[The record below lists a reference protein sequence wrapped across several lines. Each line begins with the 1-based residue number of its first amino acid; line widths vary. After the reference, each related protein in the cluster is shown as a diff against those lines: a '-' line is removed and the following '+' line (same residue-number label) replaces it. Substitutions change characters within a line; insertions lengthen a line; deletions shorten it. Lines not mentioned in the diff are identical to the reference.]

1 MWSARREESSCQ
13 GPVAGRRAEWSW
25 KQRKSS
31 MTRTQSE
38 GEHGTCLGW
47 KRSSQA
53 MNGFVGSINDFCLY
67 SKISGKSLKDFNCGE
82 GWGEESI
89 TFVYKTYLK

>member
-1 MWSARREESSCQ
+1 
-13 GPVAGRRAEWSW
+13 
-25 KQRKSS
+25 

-53 MNGFVGSINDFCLY
+53 MHGFAGSINDFCLY
-67 SKISGKSLKDFNCGE
+67 SKTSGKSLKDFNCGE
-82 GWGEESI
+82 GWGKESI